1 MSTSEYSAGG
11 AYRGRR
17 RKPGA
22 QAARPAGI
30 YPPVTG
36 ENAETAQTPAASAP
50 LPARYGENPF
60 PDTAK
65 QDPSGASL
73 YTGESLG
80 RSVACPVAQR
90 AGAAGTPLSVCYA
103 LAGRVPPSDSAER
116 AGDSAGSGSRTV
128 VPNPFTTRVRLLPPV
143 PDAVVPAPAEP
154 GNPSPATNSGGT
166 EPPRE
171 AVSEHKHRFI
181 IHPPRRSVNRQ
192 FRAHPE
198 TAESLCN
205 PAMRRPDPA
214 CNSGIFFG
222 G

>member
-90 AGAAGTPLSVCYA
+90 AGAAGTP
-103 LAGRVPPSDSAER
+103 
-116 AGDSAGSGSRTV
+116 
-128 VPNPFTTRVRLLPPV
+128 
-143 PDAVVPAPAEP
+143 
-154 GNPSPATNSGGT
+154 
-166 EPPRE
+166 
-171 AVSEHKHRFI
+171 
-181 IHPPRRSVNRQ
+181 
-192 FRAHPE
+192 
-198 TAESLCN
+198 SLC
-205 PAMRRPDPA
+205 ML
-214 CNSGIFFG
+214 CFG
-222 G
+222 GARAPE

>member
-11 AYRGRR
+11 AHRGRR

-73 YTGESLG
+73 YTGESLE
-80 RSVACPVAQR
+80 RSVACPSRSVRERQE
-90 AGAAGTPLSVCYA
+90 PLS
-103 LAGRVPPSDSAER
+103 
-116 AGDSAGSGSRTV
+116 
-128 VPNPFTTRVRLLPPV
+128 
-143 PDAVVPAPAEP
+143 
-154 GNPSPATNSGGT
+154 
-166 EPPRE
+166 
-171 AVSEHKHRFI
+171 
-181 IHPPRRSVNRQ
+181 
-192 FRAHPE
+192 
-198 TAESLCN
+198 LC
-205 PAMRRPDPA
+205 ML
-214 CNSGIFFG
+214 CFG
-222 G
+222 GARAPE